1 MFDTNVFNKILDE
14 EIDVECMHKGKPYF
28 VTHIQQNEIENTK
41 NFDRRTALLNT
52 FHGINKT
59 QVPTESA
66 FYGISVWGGAKWSA
80 EDGVIQ
86 EIIERLNAKNRSKKN
101 NGHDALIA
109 ETSLKN
115 KYALVTDDSDLRQV
129 LQDMGG
135 IAMSFQEFLSL

>member
-14 EIDVECMHKGKPYF
+14 EIDVESVHKGKPYF

-41 NFDRRTALLNT
+41 NPERRKALLNT

-59 QVPTESA
+59 QVPTESG
-66 FYGISVWGGAKWSA
+66 FWGLSVWGGAKWSA

-86 EIIERLNAKNRSKKN
+86 AIIEKLNAKNKSKTN

-109 ETSLKN
+109 ETALKN
-115 KYALVTDDSDLRQV
+115 KYTLVTDDGDLREV
-129 LQDMGG
+129 MLDMGG
-135 IAMSFQEFLSL
+135 IAMSFQEFLSS